1 MSRTKKLL
9 VKYENKWYEVIKLS
23 FDEKTGKKKI
33 IFVKI
38 KYDNGKPCVLI
49 ETTLDE
55 VSKIKFKNVKENK

>member
-1 MSRTKKLL
+1 MSKTKKLL

-23 FDEKTGKKKI
+23 FDEKTNKRKI
-33 IFVKI
+33 VFITT

-55 VSKIKFKNVKENK
+55 VSKIKFKKYKGE